1 VGSNLEQ
8 LEGEKWGA
16 PEFDSHLVTTCH
28 ALRQK
33 PISEFT
39 VEDLRIM
46 IGQNIGLPHLMPIA
60 IDVLN
65 KESLAEGDY
74 FPGDLL
80 ANVVRADPEFFA
92 SNAAIANQLAAICER
107 ALSQLSEENHENDL
121 RPYCA
126 QFLKDRAVT

>member
-1 VGSNLEQ
+1 LIPILSQ
-8 LEGEKWGA
+8 PATRFAK
-16 PEFDSHLVTTCH
+16 
-28 ALRQK
+28 K